1 MQILIAEDDA
11 ISRRILEKTLTNWGY
26 SVVVTED
33 GNSAWEALKT
43 GNFKLAVLDW
53 MMPGMD
59 GVEICNRV
67 RDLKSDNYTYL
78 ILLTAKS
85 QKTDIVKGL
94 QSGADDYVTKPFD
107 HEELKSRIQVG
118 KRILFLEEQLA
129 KQVAEISHSN
139 DVMRRDIEIA
149 AQIQRS
155 MLPNEL
161 PSRNNIITDY
171 RFLPC
176 EGVGGDML
184 NAFELDDDHIALYI
198 SDVSGHGVPAAM
210 FAIAI
215 SRILS
220 VIPNYSS
227 ICRTKRDETDEFHAV
242 PPEVVISRLNKQ
254 LVDMNSAPVYATM
267 IYGVLNVKTS
277 EFSYVRAGHPEII
290 IIRDGVGF
298 TGSSAG
304 DLPIGIDS
312 SVEFSKAIIQLQK
325 GDRIY
330 FITDGITEADK
341 YGSTKK
347 QVQLLLQVLSDAYN
361 QSLTD
366 SLDKVIEMV
375 KSTSTGSAPHDDVTI
390 LGFEMR

>member
-1 MQILIAEDDA
+1 MKILIAEDDA

-26 SVVVTED
+26 SVVVTND
-33 GNSAWEALKT
+33 GNSAWEELKS
-43 GNFKLAVLDW
+43 GNYRLAVLDW

-59 GVEICNRV
+59 GVELCNRV
-67 RDLKSDNYTYL
+67 RELKSDNYTYL

-107 HEELKSRIQVG
+107 HEELKSRIQAG

-129 KQVAEISHSN
+129 KQVQEISHSN

-155 MLPNEL
+155 MLPIVL
-161 PSRNNIITDY
+161 PSRNNVITDY

-184 NAFELDDDHIALYI
+184 NAFELDDEHINLYI

-220 VIPNYSS
+220 AIPNYSS
-227 ICRTKRDETDEFHAV
+227 ICRIKHEENGEFQAV

-267 IYGVLNVKTS
+267 V
-277 EFSYVRAGHPEII
+277 
-290 IIRDGVGF
+290 
-298 TGSSAG
+298 
-304 DLPIGIDS
+304 
-312 SVEFSKAIIQLQK
+312 
-325 GDRIY
+325 
-330 FITDGITEADK
+330 
-341 YGSTKK
+341 
-347 QVQLLLQVLSDAYN
+347 
-361 QSLTD
+361 
-366 SLDKVIEMV
+366 
-375 KSTSTGSAPHDDVTI
+375 
-390 LGFEMR
+390 

>member
-1 MQILIAEDDA
+1 MEILIAEDDA
-11 ISRRILEKTLTNWGY
+11 VSRRILEKTLASWGY

-43 GNFKLAVLDW
+43 GGYKLAVLDW

-67 RDLKSDNYTYL
+67 RELKSDNYTYL

-85 QKTDIVKGL
+85 QKADIVKGL

-107 HEELKSRIQVG
+107 HEELKSRLQVG

-129 KQVAEISHSN
+129 KQVEEISHSN
-139 DVMRRDIEIA
+139 DVMKRDIEIA

-155 MLPNEL
+155 MLPKEL
-161 PSRNNIITDY
+161 PRRNNIITDY

-176 EGVGGDML
+176 DGVGGDML
-184 NAFELDDDHIALYI
+184 NAFELNDDYIALYI

-220 VIPNYSS
+220 VVPNNSS
-227 ICRTKRDETDEFHAV
+227 ICRIKHDETNEFQAV
-242 PPEVVISRLNKQ
+242 PPETVISQLNNQ
-254 LVDMNSAPVYATM
+254 LVAMNSAPVYATM
-267 IYGVLNVKTS
+267 IYGILNFKTS
-277 EFSYVRAGHPEII
+277 EFTYVRAGHPELI
-290 IIRDGVGF
+290 IIRDGVSF
-298 TGSSAG
+298 TADSKG
-304 DLPIGIDS
+304 DLPIGIEGG
-312 SVEFSKAIIQLQK
+312 VEFSKATIQLRR

-330 FITDGITEADK
+330 LFTDGITEADK
-341 YGSTKK
+341 YGSARD
-347 QVQLLLQVLSDAYN
+347 QVMLLTQVLSDAYN
-361 QSLTD
+361 MPLMD
-366 SLDKVIEMV
+366 SLDKVMDLV
-375 KSTSTGSAPHDDVTI
+375 KEISTDSLPHDDITI